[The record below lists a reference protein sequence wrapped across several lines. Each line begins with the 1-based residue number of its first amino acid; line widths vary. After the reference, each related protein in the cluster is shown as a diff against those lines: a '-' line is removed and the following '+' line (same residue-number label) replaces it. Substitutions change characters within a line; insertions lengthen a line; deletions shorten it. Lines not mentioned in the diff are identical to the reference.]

1 MAHAKMQLSTGSGKS
16 MAVLF
21 FQNTVSEVSGLTLN
35 IPRTHSGQW
44 VFHLLF
50 FLILNGGN
58 YYENL

>member
-1 MAHAKMQLSTGSGKS
+1 MENAIVHWFWEEYGCF
-16 MAVLF
+16 V
-21 FQNTVSEVSGLTLN
+21 FQNAVSEVSGLTLN

-50 FLILNGGN
+50 FLILTGGN